1 MSKIQQTKGTFR
13 LNGKSNIEKVSSKDF
28 GWMQKANMTVKTLKD
43 NFVGVTFETKNGN
56 GLDVSIKNVGD
67 EKSHKVDH
75 LNVVNELKD
84 TFKNDDMLFVM
95 GVVDYDTYRK
105 EFVLKPTGVY
115 HSDKNYDDEEFK
127 ETNFVEQEFIFDS
140 FNGKVA
146 KLNVVSYFGEVN
158 EVEMRVDDE
167 IKEEFESFKTGDLLK
182 LVFSVINKPI
192 YVDKEDKKGVYK
204 PKGKG
209 VINTNSNKKTIDGYE
224 TYNIVVGIANVE
236 SGKYTRKDIRE
247 TQEEFERKQAEYA
260 ATKTDNKLQVE
271 NNEDDGLPY

>member
-1 MSKIQQTKGTFR
+1 MAIKQTKGTFR

-224 TYNIVVGIANVE
+224 TYNIIVGIANVE

-260 ATKTDNKLQVE
+260 ATKADSKSQVE
-271 NNEDDGLPY
+271 NNNDDDLPY

>member
-192 YVDKEDKKGVYK
+192 YVDKEDKKCAYK

-260 ATKTDNKLQVE
+260 ATKADSKSQVE
-271 NNEDDGLPY
+271 NNNDDDLPY

>member
-43 NFVGVTFETKNGN
+43 NFVSVTFETKNGN

-158 EVEMRVDDE
+158 EVEMRIDDE

-224 TYNIVVGIANVE
+224 TYNIIVGIANVE

-260 ATKTDNKLQVE
+260 ATKADSKSQVE
-271 NNEDDGLPY
+271 NNNDDDLPY

>member
-224 TYNIVVGIANVE
+224 TYNIIVGIANVE

-260 ATKTDNKLQVE
+260 ATKADSKSQVE
-271 NNEDDGLPY
+271 NNNDDDLPY

>member
-158 EVEMRVDDE
+158 EVEMRIDDE

-224 TYNIVVGIANVE
+224 TYNIIVGIANVE

-260 ATKTDNKLQVE
+260 ATKADSKSQVE
-271 NNEDDGLPY
+271 NNNDDDLPY

>member
-192 YVDKEDKKGVYK
+192 YVDKEDKKGAYK

>member
-43 NFVGVTFETKNGN
+43 NFVSVTFETKNGN

-158 EVEMRVDDE
+158 EVEMRIDDE

-224 TYNIVVGIANVE
+224 TYNIIVGIANVE

-247 TQEEFERKQAEYA
+247 TQEEFERKQAEYV
-260 ATKTDNKLQVE
+260 ATKADSKSQVE
-271 NNEDDGLPY
+271 NNNDDDLPY

>member
-13 LNGKSNIEKVSSKDF
+13 LNGKSNIEKVSAKDF

-43 NFVGVTFETKNGN
+43 NFVSVTFETKNGN

-84 TFKNDDMLFVM
+84 AFKNDDMLFVM

-115 HSDKNYDDEEFK
+115 HSDKSYDDEEFK

-146 KLNVVSYFGEVN
+146 KLNLVSYFGEVN

-167 IKEEFESFKTGDLLK
+167 LKEEFETFKTGDLLK

-192 YVDKEDKKGVYK
+192 YVDKEDKKGGYK

-209 VINTNSNKKTIDGYE
+209 VSHSNNNKKTIDGYE

-260 ATKTDNKLQVE
+260 ATKADSKPQVE
-271 NNEDDGLPY
+271 DNEDDGLPY